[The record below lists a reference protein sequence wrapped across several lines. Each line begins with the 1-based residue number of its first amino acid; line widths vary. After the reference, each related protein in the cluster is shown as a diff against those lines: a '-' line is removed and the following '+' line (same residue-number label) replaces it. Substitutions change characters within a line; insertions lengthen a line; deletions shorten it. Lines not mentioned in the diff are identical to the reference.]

1 MRSLPMLVEGYHRFL
16 DTRYK
21 GQSELY
27 GKLADTGQSPKIMIV
42 ACCDSRVDPAAIFDT
57 APGELF
63 VARNVANLVPPYAP
77 HGDYHGTSAAL
88 EFAVIT
94 LEVDHILIMGH
105 AQCGGVEAFLQ
116 GVFDPT
122 RESDFI
128 RKWMSIMNPA
138 RAQDLRQAPDS
149 DPAELQRE
157 MEYAAVRQSLENL
170 TTFPFVKERLERK
183 TLQLHGAFFG
193 IASGDL
199 LALDSDSGEFEKI
212 A

>member
-1 MRSLPMLVEGYHRFL
+1 MRSLSTLVDGYRRFL

-27 GKLADTGQSPKIMIV
+27 EKLANSGQSPKIMIV

-63 VARNVANLVPPYAP
+63 VVRNVANLVPPYEP

-88 EFAVIT
+88 EFAVT
-94 LEVDHILIMGH
+94 GLEVDHILIMGH
-105 AQCGGVEAFLQ
+105 AQCGGVEAFLK
-116 GVFDPT
+116 GVFDPS

-138 RAQDLRQAPDS
+138 RAQALRQAPGREA
-149 DPAELQRE
+149 AELQRE

-170 TTFPFVKERLERK
+170 TTFPFVKERLERGV
-183 TLQLHGAFFG
+183 LQLHCAYFG
-193 IASGDL
+193 IASGNL
-199 LALDSDSGEFEKI
+199 LALDADTGEFVKVT
-212 A
+212 

>member
-1 MRSLPMLVEGYHRFL
+1 MRSLPMLVEGYRRFL
-16 DTRYK
+16 YTCYTGHSK
-21 GQSELY
+21 LY
-27 GKLADTGQSPKIMIV
+27 EKLADAGQSPKVMIV
-42 ACCDSRVDPAAIFDT
+42 ACCDSRVEPAAIFDT

-63 VARNVANLVPPYAP
+63 VVRNVANLVPPYAP

-88 EFAVIT
+88 EFAVMG

-105 AQCGGVEAFLQ
+105 AHCGGVQAFLQ
-116 GVFDPT
+116 GVVDPT

-138 RAQDLRQAPDS
+138 RAQALRQAPDR
-149 DPAELQRE
+149 DPAKLQRE

-183 TLQLHGAFFG
+183 TLQLHGAYSG

-199 LALDSDSGEFEKI
+199 LALDADTGAFEKV

>member
-1 MRSLPMLVEGYHRFL
+1 MRSLPMLVEGYRRFL

-27 GKLADTGQSPKIMIV
+27 EKLADAGQSPKVMIV
-42 ACCDSRVDPAAIFDT
+42 ACCDSRIDPAAIFDT

-63 VARNVANLVPPYAP
+63 VVRNVANLVPPYAP

-88 EFAVIT
+88 EFAVT
-94 LEVDHILIMGH
+94 GLEVDHILIMGH
-105 AQCGGVEAFLQ
+105 AHCGGVQAFLQ

-138 RAQDLRQAPDS
+138 RAQALRQAPDR
-149 DPAELQRE
+149 DPAQLQRE

-183 TLQLHGAFFG
+183 TLQLHGAYFG

-199 LALDSDSGEFEKI
+199 LALDSDTGAFEKV

>member
-1 MRSLPMLVEGYHRFL
+1 MRSLPMLVEGYRRFL

-21 GQSELY
+21 GQSKLY
-27 GKLADTGQSPKIMIV
+27 EKLADAGQSPKVMIV
-42 ACCDSRVDPAAIFDT
+42 ACCDSRVEPAAIFDT

-63 VARNVANLVPPYAP
+63 VVRNVANLVPPYAP

-88 EFAVIT
+88 EFAVMG

-105 AQCGGVEAFLQ
+105 AHCGGVQAFLQ
-116 GVFDPT
+116 GVVDPT

-138 RAQDLRQAPDS
+138 RAQALRQAPDR
-149 DPAELQRE
+149 DPAKLQRE

-183 TLQLHGAFFG
+183 TLQLHGAYSG

-199 LALDSDSGEFEKI
+199 LALDADTGAFEKV